1 MDNETEIKP
10 VDLNRRRLTKTG
22 LATPI
27 VLATLAS
34 KNALANPAY
43 RCTISGQLSNNYS
56 PVPTDGTNRDSNAS
70 CALGSSVATLRT
82 GSGWGSV
89 NKNALFNTIFTDV
102 YYKGG
107 AGRLR
112 SKPSGALGGAVAAT
126 FNDVMTI
133 DLNNATSP
141 PHDIALGRVAIAAY
155 VGFIAQGAN
164 YPLTLAQIQGMFDY
178 AFRTVDYPYPG
189 PSVSPTKANLSRQ
202 EVFDYF
208 TFLTGGAQPTI
219 TA

>member
-1 MDNETEIKP
+1 MNNETENKP

-56 PVPTDGTNRDSNAS
+56 PVPTDGTDRSETAP
-70 CALGSSVATLRT
+70 CALGPTVSTLQG
-82 GSGWGSV
+82 GSGWGNV
-89 NKNALFNTIFTDV
+89 NKDAEFRTIFKDV
-102 YYKGG
+102 YW
-107 AGRLR
+107 
-112 SKPSGALGGAVAAT
+112 V
-126 FNDVMTI
+126 
-133 DLNNATSP
+133 NNATPPKLRRAGGVRAASFNEVMTLVP
-141 PHDIALGRVAIAAY
+141 LANANAPHDVALGRAAIAAY
-155 VGFIAQGAN
+155 VGLQTSGIAF
-164 YPLTLAQIQGMFDY
+164 PLTLVQIQGMFDY
-178 AFRTVDYPYPG
+178 AFRNVDYPFPG

-208 TFLTGGAQPTI
+208 SFLAGGADPTI
-219 TA
+219 A